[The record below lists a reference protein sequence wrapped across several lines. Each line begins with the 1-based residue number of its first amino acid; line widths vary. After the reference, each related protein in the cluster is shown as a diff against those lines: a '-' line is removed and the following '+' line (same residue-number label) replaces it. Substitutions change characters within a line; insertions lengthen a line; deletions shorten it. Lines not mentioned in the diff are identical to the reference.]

1 MRVLLTAD
9 THGPRHRL
17 PSWLLEAAG
26 GADFVVHAGDV
37 CDLGTLQA
45 LAGVAPVYAVQG
57 NRDLGLH
64 LPERLALN
72 LAGIAIG
79 VVHGH
84 QGPGGETPERAWQTF
99 LPRPDV
105 IVFGHS
111 HRHLLE
117 RRGSTW
123 LLNPG
128 SPTSPKDG
136 RPSAMI
142 LESAERRLTWW
153 RVGPDGLLRI

>member
-1 MRVLLTAD
+1 MRILLTAD

-17 PSWLLEAAG
+17 PSWLLEEAG
-26 GADFVVHAGDV
+26 RADFIVHAGDL
-37 CDLGTLQA
+37 CDLATLSE
-45 LAGVAPVYAVQG
+45 LASVAPVYAVQG
-57 NRDLGLH
+57 NRDMGLH
-64 LPERLALN
+64 LPERLWLN
-72 LAGIAIG
+72 LPGISIG

-111 HRHLLE
+111 HRYLLE

-128 SPTSPKDG
+128 SPTRPKDG
-136 RPSAMI
+136 RASAVVV
-142 LESAERRLTWW
+142 ESAEGRLTWW
-153 RVGPDGLLRI
+153 RADPEGLQRV